1 MALWWDVTRATEST
15 RRTSKPALGPRLA
28 ALAAMVL
35 PEAPALDVGTDHGLL
50 AAALVAGGRVPRAI
64 ASDVRLS
71 PLAGAAATI
80 ARLGLGD
87 RVTVRRADG
96 LRAIDPGEV
105 ATIVIAGMGGAS
117 IIRILEAEPERRT
130 SAARLVLSPQDEAP
144 RLRGWLVAR
153 GLVLVDEQLVED
165 RGRFYAVIAAERG
178 PSRELSPLELEVGPR
193 IVARG
198 GPVLVRWLRR
208 ELALCDGA
216 AAGLSRAAVA
226 DPERLLRVAE
236 RRARLAAALADLPP
250 DGHPGPTS

>member
-1 MALWWDVTRATEST
+1 MSSAST
-15 RRTSKPALGPRLA
+15 GASAPASRPALRPRLA
-28 ALAAMVL
+28 AVAAMVL
-35 PEAPALDVGTDHGLL
+35 PDVPALDVGTDHGLL
-50 AAALVAGGRVPRAI
+50 ASALVASGRVPRAI
-64 ASDVRLS
+64 ASDLRPV
-71 PLAGAAATI
+71 PLAGAAVTI

-87 RVTVRRADG
+87 RVISRCADG

-105 ATIVIAGMGGAS
+105 ATIVIAGMGGETIAE
-117 IIRILEAEPERRT
+117 ILAAEPARRT
-130 SAARLVLSPQDEAP
+130 GARRLVLSPQDEAP